1 MPVNYRIVVGDTIY
15 DMTPEYVAGAMALRR
30 GVSHHCNPH
39 RQSSQRFADCSNGH
53 DNEASGE
60 HHRLSRDLI
69 GVVRSGELFEDSP
82 STFFDPNNLKNHE
95 VVDAEHEFS
104 LSPMP

>member
-1 MPVNYRIVVGDTIY
+1 MPVNNRIVVGDTIH

-39 RQSSQRFADCSNGH
+39 RQGSQRLADWSNGH

-69 GVVRSGELFEDSP
+69 GVVRSGELFEETP
-82 STFFDPNNLKNHE
+82 STFFDPSNVIAHE
-95 VVDAEHEFS
+95 GVDAEHEFS
-104 LSPMP
+104 LGPMP